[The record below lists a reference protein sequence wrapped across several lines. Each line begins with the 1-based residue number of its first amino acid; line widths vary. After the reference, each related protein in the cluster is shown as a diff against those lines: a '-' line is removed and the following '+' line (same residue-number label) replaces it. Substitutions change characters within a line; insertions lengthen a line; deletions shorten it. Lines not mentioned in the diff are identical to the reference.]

1 VTSKGWLKF
10 QGCSADK
17 ENMSLSGER
26 PFDYSIDP
34 AARVVSARIEGILT
48 FGRIVHYASSLRADP
63 RFSPAFS
70 ELMDLRGVE
79 SVHLAA
85 DEIMMLADDVD
96 PFSLKSLRAFVA
108 QSEAQIHVAQFHRI
122 LRPESKT
129 IRVFFSMDE
138 ARRWIES
145 GGGLP
150 AAAGA

>member
-1 VTSKGWLKF
+1 
-10 QGCSADK
+10 
-17 ENMSLSGER
+17 MSFSGQR
-26 PFDYSIDP
+26 PFDYSIDT
-34 AARVVSARIEGILT
+34 AARVVSARVEGVLT
-48 FGRIVHYASSLRADP
+48 FGGIVHYASSLRADP

-70 ELMDLRGVE
+70 ELVDLRGVE

-96 PFSLKSLRAFVA
+96 PFSSKSKRAFVA

-138 ARRWIES
+138 AREWLERGES
-145 GGGLP
+145 SA